1 MFDAFLQFLL
11 HTAFLWAPV
20 LLAIIFWRVWI
31 SYVRADF
38 ISAMQGGWELLEIK
52 IPRDVAKSPQAMEIV
67 LQALHQHGSGHWYDR
82 WWKGRVTHWF
92 SLEIVSVEG
101 SIYFF
106 IRTQKGYRPIVEA
119 QIYSQYPQAEISI
132 VDDYTR
138 YMEKYTRSNE
148 WSMFGGEFELTKD
161 DAYPIKTYVDYGLDK
176 ASSMDE
182 EQKIDPI
189 TVMLEQMGSLRP
201 GEQLWLQM
209 IVKKHESKIT
219 RGGKPLK
226 AGEFAAAG
234 KALIEKL
241 MKKEDKEFNPLR
253 LTRSEQ
259 NVIEAVERNLAKQAF
274 DVGMRGIYLAQ
285 KDAFNPSRIAMLL
298 GLFRQFGSN
307 DLNGFKPTR
316 LTGTDYPWQDSF
328 KTKVETM
335 KEHLFR
341 AYVDRGFFYEP
352 YNHGRVPFVLTTEEL
367 ATLFHFP
374 GRVSE
379 TPTFARIEAKKSE
392 PPANLPI

>member
-11 HTAFLWAPV
+11 STAFLWVPV

-38 ISAMQGGWELLEIK
+38 ISAMQGSWELMEIK
-52 IPRDVAKSPQAMEIV
+52 IPREVAKSPAAMEIV

-92 SLEIVSVEG
+92 SLEIVSIEG

-106 IRTQKGYRPIVEA
+106 IRTQKAYRPIIEA
-119 QIYSQYPQAEISI
+119 QIYSQYPQAEINV

-138 YMEKYTRSNE
+138 YMEKYTRTNE
-148 WSMFGGEFELTKD
+148 WSMFGAEFGLTKE
-161 DAYPIKTYVDYGLDK
+161 DAYPIKTYIDYGLDRTVG
-176 ASSMDE
+176 SLDE
-182 EQKIDPI
+182 EQRIDPI
-189 TVMLEQMGSLRP
+189 TSVVEQLGSLRP
-201 GEQLWLQM
+201 GEQFWLQ
-209 IVKKHESKIT
+209 IIIKKHESKIT
-219 RGGKPLK
+219 RGGKPLD
-226 AGEFAAAG
+226 AGKFDKAG

-253 LTRSEQ
+253 LTKGEQ
-259 NVIEAVERNLAKQAF
+259 NVIEAIERNLGKLSF
-274 DVGMRGIYLAQ
+274 DVGMRAVYLAQ
-285 KDAFNPSRIAMLL
+285 KNAFNPSRIAMML
-298 GLFRQFGSN
+298 GLLRQFGSN
-307 DLNGFKPTR
+307 ELNGFKPVLT
-316 LTGTDYPWQDSF
+316 TGTDFPWQDSF
-328 KTKVETM
+328 KVKVEGM
-335 KEHLFR
+335 KEALFN
-341 AYVDRGFFYEP
+341 AYVNRGFFYEP
-352 YNHGRVPFVLTTEEL
+352 YDRTPFILTTEEL

-392 PPANLPI
+392 PPANLPL